1 MKNVCLTHWYR
12 QALLGAVVAALTA
25 CAAVQAPAQTS
36 ITVANPGFET
46 GDFTGWQKTPA
57 AFGTD
62 LRVASDNSYTGTY
75 DAAFTGAKIGSYDS
89 LSQSLV
95 TVAGH
100 SYTVNFYLENLPFS
114 QNQGA
119 PSNGFQASFAGA
131 LGYNVT
137 DQSAFSYTDEL
148 FTATAAGPTST
159 LQFGGYNVP
168 SSYRLDDISVTDNTP
183 SAAPEPSQLS
193 ALALSL
199 LAVGTLPLRARKKSA
214 FSSTGA

>member
-100 SYTVNFYLENLPFS
+100 SYTVNFFLKNLSYSAAEFK
-114 QNQGA
+114 A
-119 PSNGFQASFAGA
+119 PNNGFQASFAG
-131 LGYNVT
+131 V
-137 DQSAFSYTDEL
+137 
-148 FTATAAGPTST
+148 
-159 LQFGGYNVP
+159 
-168 SSYRLDDISVTDNTP
+168 
-183 SAAPEPSQLS
+183 
-193 ALALSL
+193 
-199 LAVGTLPLRARKKSA
+199 
-214 FSSTGA
+214 